1 MKEEDSWDDL
11 LTGNKRNF
19 FCPDLFPAGES
30 EKKEEEDK
38 KSWPLQTALNGEQL
52 MKRKA
57 EKNLESSHVGLERKC
72 LFPFPLGTLIFAK
85 SQPFTSKNYFFAKN
99 APANFHHFEFHFF
112 ISVTLAFF
120 VNSLRSNLNISK
132 KSS

>member
-38 KSWPLQTALNGEQL
+38 KSWPLQTALNGGKQL

-72 LFPFPLGTLIFAK
+72 PLFPFPLRYLIFAK
-85 SQPFTSKNYFFAKN
+85 SKPFMSKNHFFAKLRQQTFIIL
-99 APANFHHFEFHFF
+99 NFLF
-112 ISVTLAFF
+112 SY
-120 VNSLRSNLNISK
+120 R
-132 KSS
+132 

>member
-30 EKKEEEDK
+30 EKKEEEEDDK
-38 KSWPLQTALNGEQL
+38 KSWSLPTTLNGGDQL

-72 LFPFPLGTLIFAK
+72 PLFPFPLRYFIFAK
-85 SQPFTSKNYFFAKN
+85 SQPFTSKNNFFAKMRQQT
-99 APANFHHFEFHFF
+99 F
-112 ISVTLAFF
+112 IS
-120 VNSLRSNLNISK
+120 LN
-132 KSS
+132 

>member
-30 EKKEEEDK
+30 EKKEEEEDK
-38 KSWPLQTALNGEQL
+38 KNWPLPTTLNGGEQL

-72 LFPFPLGTLIFAK
+72 PLFPFPVRTFYFCEIATF
-85 SQPFTSKNYFFAKN
+85 QPKNYFFAKMRN
-99 APANFHHFEFHFF
+99 KLLSF
-112 ISVTLAFF
+112 
-120 VNSLRSNLNISK
+120 
-132 KSS
+132 

>member
-1 MKEEDSWDDL
+1 MAMKEEDSWDDL

-30 EKKEEEDK
+30 EKREEEDK
-38 KSWPLQTALNGEQL
+38 KSWPLPTTLNGGEQL

-72 LFPFPLGTLIFAK
+72 PLFPFPVPYLIVAK
-85 SQPFTSKNYFFAKN
+85 LQLFISKNYFLQK
-99 APANFHHFEFHFF
+99 
-112 ISVTLAFF
+112 
-120 VNSLRSNLNISK
+120 
-132 KSS
+132 